1 MSKLDFLLNTTTIDC
16 NNLEWFYAAQT
27 NPAYSIIRL
36 CVWRL
41 HYFEGG
47 GGPTQKFH
55 YTAAVRID
63 ITKLSTTESITKMRK
78 TTARYIPITPPESSG
93 SALNCDRIY

>member
-78 TTARYIPITPPESSG
+78 TTARYSNYPDRIIRQRS
-93 SALNCDRIY
+93 LNCDRIY